1 MSTQRSDTL
10 EKIGDLAQRAGVTP
24 RTVRFYEAL
33 GLVEP
38 ASRSAGGFRLYGP
51 EAAERLQAVLSLKEM
66 GFSLDEIRESRLLAR
81 EGRVAAEVTSGLR
94 ARANASAER
103 LRGHIS
109 RLEAIL
115 GEVERSE
122 RILSTCEGCD
132 GKRFDQKCREHWLER
147 AGGSVPGFLKVV
159 M

>member
-1 MSTQRSDTL
+1 MSTLQSEALT
-10 EKIGDLAQRAGVTP
+10 KIGDLAQTVGVTP

-51 EAAERLQAVLSLKEM
+51 EQAERLRAVLSLKEM
-66 GFSLDEIRESRLLAR
+66 GFSLEEIRESRLLAR

-94 ARANASAER
+94 ARASASAER

-109 RLEAIL
+109 RLEGIL
-115 GEVERSE
+115 GDVERTE
-122 RILSTCEGCD
+122 QILSGCEGCD
-132 GKRFDQKCREHWLER
+132 GKRFDQKCRDHWLER
-147 AGGSVPGFLKVV
+147 AGGSVPRFLKVV